1 MKYAS
6 IRSLDITNGKG
17 VGVAVFVQGCPIP
30 HCPNCFNPETWS
42 FNGGKEWTRDV
53 EDYFFNLIN
62 RPYINRISFLG
73 GECLCGENIK
83 DITDIAKKCKEM
95 FPKKEIWL
103 WSRYDFK
110 KDISNKDIINY
121 LDYIIDGQ
129 YIDEQRD
136 ITAHWRGSTNQRIW
150 HNDNGVWADVT
161 DAMQGDTYEI

>member
-17 VGVAVFVQGCPIP
+17 VGVAVFVQGCPTP
-30 HCPNCFNPETWS
+30 HCPNCFNPETWN

-53 EDYFFNLIN
+53 EDYFFYLIN

-73 GECLCGENIK
+73 GECLCAGNIK
-83 DITDIAKKCKEM
+83 GVTDIVKKCKEM
-95 FPKKEIWL
+95 FPQKEIWL

-121 LDYIIDGQ
+121 LDYIIDGE

-136 ITAHWRGSTNQRIW
+136 ITTHWRGSTNQRIW
-150 HNDNGVWADVT
+150 YNYNGVWVDVT
-161 DAMQGDTYEI
+161 DVM